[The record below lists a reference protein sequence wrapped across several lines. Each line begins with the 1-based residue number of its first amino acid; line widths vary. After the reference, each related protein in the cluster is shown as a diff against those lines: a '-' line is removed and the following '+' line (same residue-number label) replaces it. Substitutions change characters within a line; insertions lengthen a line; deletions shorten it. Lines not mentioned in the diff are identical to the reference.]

1 MATAPAG
8 TGTGQ
13 RTWAVWILVIMAVL
27 MAAWA
32 LVMTFQYFGL
42 MFVNFGPMNF
52 FGQALFG
59 AIMWGILA
67 LIWLAVAG
75 WLYSLQ
81 PSGWLFVVI
90 ITVFNLILNFVS
102 WIGGSPAP
110 LLGVS
115 TLLNLIALGLAFLPG
130 TQRAFGRK

>member
-8 TGTGQ
+8 ARH

-32 LVMTFQYFGL
+32 IVMTFQYLGL

-59 AIMWGILA
+59 AFMWGILA
-67 LIWLAVAG
+67 LIWLAVAS
-75 WLYSLQ
+75 WLYTLQ

-90 ITVFNLILNFVS
+90 ITIFNLILNFVS
-102 WIGGSPAP
+102 WIGGTPGP

-115 TLLNLIALGLAFLPG
+115 SLLNLIALGLAFLPG
-130 TQRAFGRK
+130 TQRAFGRR